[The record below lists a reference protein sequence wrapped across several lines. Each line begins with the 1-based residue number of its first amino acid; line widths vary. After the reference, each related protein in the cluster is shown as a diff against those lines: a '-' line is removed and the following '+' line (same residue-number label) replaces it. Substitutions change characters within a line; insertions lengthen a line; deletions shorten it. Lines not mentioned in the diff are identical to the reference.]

1 MHSVKLVTRLIN
13 SEATASNE
21 NKWTYEISNPSK
33 QLAFFINPQLWND
46 VEEIMPS
53 FWSANYFSL
62 APGEKITLDCQLS
75 QSIILYKTTSENEGL
90 EYSRHSSI
98 VILYKA

>member
-1 MHSVKLVTRLIN
+1 MFYYFSHWFN

-53 FWSANYFSL
+53 YWSANYFSL
-62 APGEKITLDCQLS
+62 APGEKITLTVSCPKSLS
-75 QSIILYKTTSENEGL
+75 FTRPNLKMEGWNL
-90 EYSRHSSI
+90 Q
-98 VILYKA
+98 AQ